1 MSKFNVSLQN
11 VNFEN
16 DILSF
21 KISGSESFGLD
32 KSMINCIR
40 RTILTD
46 IPTVAFR
53 VDENNVKDIKVNE
66 NTGSIH
72 NEMLLQ
78 RISLIPLYINPQNY
92 HNNYLFELKV
102 KHDNS
107 NIYKFVTAKDFN
119 IYPLI
124 PKIQQRVD
132 EIEDG
137 NINPELKDI
146 LESKNIEN
154 YDLKNP
160 LSEKK
165 KENIFRPFIFKKEKN
180 YCLITELKN
189 TNTENMQQT
198 LDLYGVPSLSTGK
211 EHSRY
216 QSVSLANYTFV
227 KDQTMIDSVIS
238 EKISLENVPE
248 EKQEEFARKIT
259 LSESERY
266 YKRDIDNEPYE
277 YEFSIK
283 SVHYLESGEIFM
295 KSIELIIDKLDN
307 IKLQCLNLLKDKKSS
322 ISVNKKNDILYDIIM
337 YNEGHTMG
345 NLIQSHIVRR
355 CINEESMVQLCGY
368 KRTHPLE
375 ECMILF
381 ISLNPGHKIIKESET
396 NKFQMIMTFIME
408 ELNVLK
414 EQFKTILKSSEE
426 SDLIK
431 GSGN

>member
-11 VNFEN
+11 VKYEN

-21 KISGSESFGLD
+21 KISGSESYGID

-46 IPTVAFR
+46 IPAVAFR
-53 VDENNVKDIKVNE
+53 VDENTTKDIKVNE

-78 RISLIPLYINPQNY
+78 RISLIPLYIDPHNY
-92 HNNYLFELKV
+92 YNNYLFELKV

-137 NINPELKDI
+137 NIQSELKDI

-189 TNTENMQQT
+189 TNTEDMQQT

-227 KDQTMIDSVIS
+227 KDQTMIDGVIS
-238 EKISLENVPE
+238 EKISLENIPE
-248 EKQEEFARKIT
+248 EKQEEFAKKIT

-307 IKLQCLNLLKDKKSS
+307 IKLQCLNLLKDKESS
-322 ISVNKKNDILYDIIM
+322 ISVNKKNDILYDIIIH
-337 YNEGHTMG
+337 NEGHTMG

-355 CINEESMVQLCGY
+355 CINEESIIQVCGY

-381 ISLNPGHKIIKESET
+381 ISLNPGNKIIKESET
-396 NKFQMIMTFIME
+396 NKFQMVMTFIMD

-414 EQFKTILKSSEE
+414 EQFKSILKSSEE